1 MTIFDA
7 YGRFIEEPTID
18 WMARWI
24 DVKALKRRIQGQK
37 DDAARQ
43 ARRSQQNQVRQYP
56 AILFWPWDAYG
67 RPVEDATL
75 DWMSRWG
82 DARALR
88 QRAGNRRFYDRHRE
102 QVRKEARERARL
114 PEEREKYRIRRTRY
128 YRTRADVREK
138 NRQYHQSAK
147 YKEWERKYHEE
158 NKEARAKRAKA
169 WILAHPDRMRELDQ
183 RRRDKDRKA
192 YNKRI
197 REQRARVIEQTRAN
211 RRKFYRAHRE
221 EIAVAQALVRAYRK
235 RAEGRFTTEDIQQK
249 YYEQREI
256 CIYCR
261 VSIKESFEVD
271 HKTPLARGGSNW
283 PENIQLT
290 CMPCNR
296 RKQART
302 DEEHR
307 AILAEEEAA

>member
-18 WMARWI
+18 WMARW
-24 DVKALKRRIQGQK
+24 A
-37 DDAARQ
+37 DAK
-43 ARRSQQNQVRQYP
+43 
-56 AILFWPWDAYG
+56 
-67 RPVEDATL
+67 T
-75 DWMSRWG
+75 
-82 DARALR
+82 LR
-88 QRAGNRRFYDRHRE
+88 QRIALNQFYDRHRE
-102 QVRKEARERARL
+102 RICREARERAKL
-114 PEEREKYRIRRTRY
+114 PEERAKHSARAKRQYHK
-128 YRTRADVREK
+128 RADVREK
-138 NRQYHQSAK
+138 YRQYHRSAK
-147 YKEWERKYHEE
+147 YKEWERKYLEE

-169 WILAHPDRMRELDQ
+169 WILAHPERMRELDRQ
-183 RRRDKDRKA
+183 RREKDRKA

-197 REQRARVIEQTRAN
+197 RNRRAIVIEQTRAN
-211 RRKFYRAHRE
+211 RRKFYWAHRE
-221 EIAVAQALVRAYRK
+221 EIAAAQAIIRAYRK
-235 RAEGRFTTEDIQQK
+235 RAEGRFTAEDIQQK

-261 VSIKESFEVD
+261 VSIKESFEID

-290 CMPCNR
+290 CRPCNR

-302 DEEHR
+302 DEEYR